1 MILWYNGINSDC
13 QNVTYYKYEIVL
25 PNETSTENAN
35 IKFQHSLHMLLEIGL
50 DVIQAGT
57 LAYEHKNGRYIQLPK
72 HSCIKWL

>member
-1 MILWYNGINSDC
+1 MKLRQI
-13 QNVTYYKYEIVL
+13 
-25 PNETSTENAN
+25 NAN

-72 HSCIKWL
+72 HSCIK